1 MAVKLTNKL
10 CIILEFSILE
20 KYLTFFYMHNLKTNF
35 EKIRRI
41 CKSVL
46 SKYLY
51 ADGNLERYRNKPR
64 MSDLDIIALSLTSEA
79 LGIDSENYLY
89 GKIKSDY
96 PQYFSNLPDRSNY
109 NRRKRRMQKYI
120 PWVSES
126 IARIIDPAADR
137 YILDSI
143 PVPVCQP
150 VRSSRAAIC
159 REDPGVHPSRGYHA
173 SHRLHYYGFK
183 MQLVISR
190 SGVPV
195 HFGITAANVHDV
207 NYLQWLNETQLTDCE
222 LIADKGYLSL
232 GYQTSLFEESRIR
245 LVTPLRANMKNRLPE
260 WNAGYRYARKRI
272 ETLFSQ
278 LCDQLM
284 LKRNY
289 AKTLDGLFTRLCAKI
304 SAVAVLQYTNFLN
317 NRNINRLKHALAV

>member
-1 MAVKLTNKL
+1 
-10 CIILEFSILE
+10 
-20 KYLTFFYMHNLKTNF
+20 
-35 EKIRRI
+35 
-41 CKSVL
+41 
-46 SKYLY
+46 
-51 ADGNLERYRNKPR
+51 
-64 MSDLDIIALSLTSEA
+64 
-79 LGIDSENYLY
+79 
-89 GKIKSDY
+89 
-96 PQYFSNLPDRSNY
+96 
-109 NRRKRRMQKYI
+109 
-120 PWVSES
+120 
-126 IARIIDPAADR
+126 
-137 YILDSI
+137 
-143 PVPVCQP
+143 
-150 VRSSRAAIC
+150 
-159 REDPGVHPSRGYHA
+159 
-173 SHRLHYYGFK
+173 

-245 LVTPLRANMKNRLPE
+245 LVTPLRANMKNRLSE

-289 AKTLDGLFTRLCAKI
+289 AKTLDGLFTRLCTKI

>member
-1 MAVKLTNKL
+1 V
-10 CIILEFSILE
+10 
-20 KYLTFFYMHNLKTNF
+20 
-35 EKIRRI
+35 
-41 CKSVL
+41 
-46 SKYLY
+46 
-51 ADGNLERYRNKPR
+51 
-64 MSDLDIIALSLTSEA
+64 SD
-79 LGIDSENYLY
+79 
-89 GKIKSDY
+89 
-96 PQYFSNLPDRSNY
+96 
-109 NRRKRRMQKYI
+109 
-120 PWVSES
+120 S
-126 IARIIDPAADR
+126 IARIIDPAATG
-137 YILDSI
+137 ISWI
-143 PVPVCQP
+143 PYPC
-150 VRSSRAAIC
+150 RSGQARKSEPRSHLQ
-159 REDPGVHPSRGYHA
+159 GGSRGA
-173 SHRLHYYGFK
+173 SKPGIPCLHRLHYYGFK

-245 LVTPLRANMKNRLPE
+245 LVTPLRANMKNRLSE

-289 AKTLDGLFTRLCAKI
+289 AKTLDGLFTRLCTKI